1 MDLELR
7 DLTVR
12 RGGRVVL
19 AGASLTVAPGEFVG
33 LLGPNGAGKTT
44 LLRAALGL
52 QPQEGQSTLA
62 RLAPSRRARA
72 AAFVPQGR
80 EIAWPVAVAEVVALG
95 RVGLPDDGGRAVA
108 GAMARLGLG
117 DLALRRADALSG
129 GETARV
135 LLARAIAQETP
146 LLLADEPAAGLD
158 PAAQIRCMALL
169 ADLAREG
176 RGVVATV
183 HDIALAARHCTRIV
197 LMAGGRIVADG
208 APHDGPGG
216 VLDPERLGAVFGI
229 RAFRAE
235 TPEGPVVLPVAVT
248 GGGWGG
254 GGGGAPDR
262 PRG

>member
-1 MDLELR
+1 MMGLDLR

-12 RGGRVVL
+12 RGGREVL
-19 AGASLTVAPGEFVG
+19 SGATLAVGPGEFVG

-52 QPQEGQSTLA
+52 EPHEGQSNLA
-62 RLAPSRRARA
+62 RLGPERRARA
-72 AAFVPQGR
+72 AAFLPQGR

-95 RVGLPDDGGRAVA
+95 RAGLGDDGGRAVGA
-108 GAMARLGLG
+108 AMARLGLG
-117 DLALRRADALSG
+117 SLAQRRADALSG

-135 LLARAIAQETP
+135 LLARAIAQATP

-176 RGVVATV
+176 RAVVATV

-216 VLDPERLGAVFGI
+216 VLDPARLGAVFGI

-235 TPEGPVVLPVAVT
+235 TPEGPVVLPVGVT
-248 GGGWGG
+248 GPAWEAEATD
-254 GGGGAPDR
+254 AP